1 MLALMIQTSRIEKY
15 EQMHQLLNEK
25 QWRHY
30 LALEAQ
36 ERGSVM
42 QVAREAHVSHNTVLR
57 GLRELEAGERYS
69 PGDRQRKEGG
79 GRKQAVEKD
88 ASLLPDL
95 ESLLEPKGDPMSLLK
110 WTTKSVA
117 HLKEALEGM
126 GHEHGV
132 AKTSIRRILHS
143 LDYSLR
149 ANKKNIEGSSH
160 EDRDEQFA
168 HIKGKCQ
175 EFEEQG
181 NPIISVDCKKKELIG
196 LFKNNGTEWVAKGE
210 DTQVSVYDFASLSDG
225 KAIPYGVYDLVH
237 NRGFVNVG
245 IDHDTAEFAV
255 ESIRRW
261 WKEWGRGGHSL
272 YPDKKELLIT
282 ADGGGSNGVRNRLW
296 KKALQELSNDEQ
308 LAISVVHYPPATS
321 KWNKIEHRL
330 FSYISINWRATPLT
344 SLEVVLEL
352 ISHTTTNEGLT
363 VTAVKDSHIYPTGR
377 KVTDDE
383 VATLNLVR
391 EAFHGEWNYTISPQP
406 SPSSSQLI

>member
-1 MLALMIQTSRIEKY
+1 MRNS
-15 EQMHQLLNEK
+15 NEK

-30 LALEAQ
+30 LALEALEAK

-42 QVAREAHVSHNTVLR
+42 QVAREAKVSYNTILR
-57 GLRELEAGERYS
+57 GLRELEAGDSFR

-88 ASLLPDL
+88 ASLLADL

-117 HLKEALEGM
+117 HLKEALEQR
-126 GHEHGV
+126 GHEV
-132 AKTSIRRILHS
+132 AETTIRRILHA

-160 EDRDEQFA
+160 TDRDAQFA
-168 HIKGKCQ
+168 HIQGKCQ
-175 EFEEQG
+175 EFEQHG

-196 LFKNNGTEWVAKGE
+196 LFKNNGAEWQAKGE
-210 DTQVSVYDFASLSDG
+210 HTEVSVYDFASLSDG

-261 WKEWGRGGHSL
+261 WGQWGRAL
-272 YPDKKELLIT
+272 YSGKKALLIT
-282 ADGGGSNGVRNRLW
+282 ADGGGGGGVRNRLW

-383 VATLNLVR
+383 VAALHLVR
-391 EAFHGEWNYTISPQP
+391 EAFHGEWNYTIFPQP
-406 SPSSSQLI
+406 SPYSGQLI